1 VSSGPPGFS
10 RQEVL
15 FIALHTKISKSQ
27 RSSINTPSTKTNTE
41 VFIMTLTD
49 LLNQAQNTPRLTE
62 AEILEFRA
70 QHPETNWA
78 EQDRQYAEI
87 LKHIHERMEEHR
99 LKLLARRQER
109 FRDFSGN
116 EHK

>member
-1 VSSGPPGFS
+1 VDLL
-10 RQEVL
+10 VL
-15 FIALHTKISKSQ
+15 AARRFFLCTAHKNNEKSTV
-27 RSSINTPSTKTNTE
+27 INKYSVNKTNTE

-49 LLNQAQNTPRLTE
+49 LLNQAQNTPHRTD

-70 QHPETNWA
+70 QHPETDWA
-78 EQDRQYAEI
+78 EQDREYAEI
-87 LKHIHERMEEHR
+87 LQMIRERMEEHR

-109 FRDFSGN
+109 FRDFSGS